1 MHQSGFIP
9 SRIEPSHARTRLNR
23 GSYLPDRNK
32 QKIKIKYLKCT
43 WALQALLH
51 HGEMKFK
58 NRRILHIFKNVIP
71 PKIQLYHQICTSPK
85 AMTAVR
91 TAGHDG
97 GSAAVRGTYQRAHVY
112 VAVRTEGHDGG
123 VAKPPLGALDVL
135 VDERQDVRN
144 NVVLAARRHQH
155 EADARRLARV
165 PVVIVVQLLLP
176 TDGRTD
182 GGEDGQSDTQ
192 TDDDPPSCTPFT
204 HRPSPI
210 LKARIYLY
218 FVVKIAS

>member
-1 MHQSGFIP
+1 MPYQ
-9 SRIEPSHARTRLNR
+9 
-23 GSYLPDRNK
+23 K
-32 QKIKIKYLKCT
+32 Q
-43 WALQALLH
+43 
-51 HGEMKFK
+51 EMKFK

-71 PKIQLYHQICTSPK
+71 PKIKLYHQICTSPK

-144 NVVLAARRHQH
+144 DVVLAARRHQH

-176 TDGRTD
+176 TDGRRWGRTVGHKD
-182 GGEDGQSDTQ
+182 RWR
-192 TDDDPPSCTPFT
+192 PPFT

-218 FVVKIAS
+218 FVVKIASWFSEMALS